1 MYTEANLGANIQ
13 AHDKISSIVKY
24 HDSFFVGLMMDG
36 VLVLERQKDSGE
48 YQIQSLPINSGTFS
62 LIKDRFQDVVWIG
75 TDGQG
80 VYLYSNPLYSIKS
93 VVLNNYTEKIER
105 PVRAL
110 LLDKERTFWIGT
122 KGNGILKIF
131 DYEVQKN
138 ISDCRS
144 EILTTSNSGLGSNA
158 VYCIRESNR
167 NLLWIGDEEGLNFYS
182 YRERRI
188 KKLPLWIDNEEF
200 KYIHDIYETEDSELW
215 LASVGMGV
223 VRARIGG
230 TPDHPVLE
238 NVQRYVV
245 NGGEFGSNYFFTICK
260 GDSLNLLFG
269 NMGYGVYRFN
279 ETINGLEPLT
289 THKYENMNLNKV
301 VPIIKDDADNYLIGA
316 ATVSG
321 QSVSANKGLYTFVG
335 KEKLGFTR
343 LEHGTVAGG
352 TFAPGSSV
360 VGSTSSATATVAYVT
375 DGVLECVNVRGTFVP
390 GEEIA
395 ASAIKATLQGIARV
409 ADVVLTDKASAP
421 TAPDRACRWPDQPDY
436 R

>member
-1 MYTEANLGANIQ
+1 M
-13 AHDKISSIVKY
+13 
-24 HDSFFVGLMMDG
+24 
-36 VLVLERQKDSGE
+36 
-48 YQIQSLPINSGTFS
+48 
-62 LIKDRFQDVVWIG
+62 KDRFQDVVWIG

-215 LASVGMGV
+215 LASVG
-223 VRARIGG
+223 RSEEH
-230 TPDHPVLE
+230 TSEL
-238 NVQRYVV
+238 
-245 NGGEFGSNYFFTICK
+245 
-260 GDSLNLLFG
+260 
-269 NMGYGVYRFN
+269 
-279 ETINGLEPLT
+279 
-289 THKYENMNLNKV
+289 
-301 VPIIKDDADNYLIGA
+301 
-316 ATVSG
+316 
-321 QSVSANKGLYTFVG
+321 QS
-335 KEKLGFTR
+335 
-343 LEHGTVAGG
+343 H
-352 TFAPGSSV
+352 
-360 VGSTSSATATVAYVT
+360 
-375 DGVLECVNVRGTFVP
+375 
-390 GEEIA
+390 
-395 ASAIKATLQGIARV
+395 
-409 ADVVLTDKASAP
+409 
-421 TAPDRACRWPDQPDY
+421 
-436 R
+436 